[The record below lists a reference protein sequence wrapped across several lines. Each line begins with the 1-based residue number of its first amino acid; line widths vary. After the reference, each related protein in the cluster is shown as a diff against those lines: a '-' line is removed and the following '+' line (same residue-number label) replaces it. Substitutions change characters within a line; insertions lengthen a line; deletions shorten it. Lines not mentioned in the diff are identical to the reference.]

1 MKRDEIV
8 IKLYEGVQTENGTDY
23 GEPVAV
29 TTLAQFVTDNEEM
42 LPGEPLDES
51 MMAAVA
57 EIEGGAERADFA
69 VGIGGGWALY
79 RLEVTDC
86 DEEVHECMGH
96 PAGPFDPM
104 GETVYCDGSCRP
116 VRRVFAERDNGDG
129 LDAAESIDDDL
140 NAWNEG
146 A

>member
-79 RLEVTDC
+79 RPEVTDNCADEDHAPEEARGRFC
-86 DEEVHECMGH
+86 DQ
-96 PAGPFDPM
+96 
-104 GETVYCDGSCRP
+104 GE
-116 VRRVFAERDNGDG
+116 G
-129 LDAAESIDDDL
+129 LDFPEDIDDDL